1 MHSLFAHQKCVRTK
15 CKCICPSFRKM
26 ITLCPAK
33 CRERPTDRIAPD
45 YIYALCSSSLAS
57 YGLLSQFLYPSI
69 SFGLLGC
76 SSRLT
81 LVTSILCLYV
91 YMLYKLKLIYYLF
104 GSTCA
109 SSISLCKVY
118 SCVLASFCSFL
129 IPPQYFILRVF
140 KSCGFV

>member
-1 MHSLFAHQKCVRTK
+1 MHSLSLFAHQKCVRTK

-33 CRERPTDRIAPD
+33 SRERPTDRIAPD
-45 YIYALCSSSLAS
+45 YIYALSVLQVSHLTRSSLS
-57 YGLLSQFLYPSI
+57 VSLSFNFFWP
-69 SFGLLGC
+69 
-76 SSRLT
+76 SRL
-81 LVTSILCLYV
+81 LFTSDSCYKHIVSVCVVYV
-91 YMLYKLKLIYYLF
+91 VYIYKLKLIYYLF

-129 IPPQYFILRVF
+129 IPPQTL
-140 KSCGFV
+140 S